1 MSIEE
6 KGENLIKKNFFVEQ
20 EHFDAFVCLAKQK
33 NQSVSELVRES
44 MKVTYWH
51 AVKTGRFE
59 PEKRNYIERKIFVD
73 EKDYEL
79 FTQYAKYRNQSISSI
94 FRNLM
99 KDVGIQ
105 MRKELEQEKQDKVC
119 LSSPQPPSMGE
130 VVEDKTSL
138 SKNL

>member
-6 KGENLIKKNFFVEQ
+6 KRENLIKKNFFVEQ

-33 NQSVSELVRES
+33 NQSVSELVQES

-73 EKDYEL
+73 EKDYSCSL
-79 FTQYAKYRNQSISSI
+79 NMRNTGTNQ
-94 FRNLM
+94 FH
-99 KDVGIQ
+99 Q
-105 MRKELEQEKQDKVC
+105 FLEI
-119 LSSPQPPSMGE
+119 
-130 VVEDKTSL
+130 
-138 SKNL
+138 